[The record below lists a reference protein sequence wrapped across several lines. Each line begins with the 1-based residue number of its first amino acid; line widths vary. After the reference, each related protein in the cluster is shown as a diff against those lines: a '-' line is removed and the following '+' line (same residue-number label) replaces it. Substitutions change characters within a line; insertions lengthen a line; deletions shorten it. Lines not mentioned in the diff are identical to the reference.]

1 MGELNEDF
9 NAESKKNIFNSER
22 LKLDERIKQ
31 VIGYNNPSIKALY
44 MVSALLNFNVIE
56 LFNGVIKDFIVESLN
71 S

>member
-9 NAESKKNIFNSER
+9 NAECKKNIFNSER